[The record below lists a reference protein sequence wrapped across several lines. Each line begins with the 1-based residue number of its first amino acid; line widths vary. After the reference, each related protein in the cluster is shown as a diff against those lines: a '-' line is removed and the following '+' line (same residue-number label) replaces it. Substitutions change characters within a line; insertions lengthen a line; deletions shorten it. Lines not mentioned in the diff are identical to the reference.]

1 MTYPP
6 IHCLTVDGLA
16 VSHTEQVRS
25 LCAAG
30 ARMIQVRMKQAEHD
44 AVVRV
49 VRGCRPICRNVGSL
63 LIVNDHLEA
72 ALEAGADGVHL
83 GKNDRPWEAA
93 RALAGP
99 DFLIGGTVNSLADAE
114 RAASCGVLDYAGV
127 GPYRFTRTKE
137 RLAEVLSE
145 ADWAAIL
152 ERLGDLPSYAIG
164 GIGLDDLRAVRALGL
179 HGVAVCSSVL
189 AEDPEVIQTNYKS
202 LAAAWEG
209 TESERISQS

>member
-1 MTYPP
+1 MRLPS
-6 IHCLTVDGLA
+6 IQCLTTDGLA
-16 VSHTEQVRS
+16 RSHVEQARA
-25 LCAAG
+25 LCEAG
-30 ARMIQVRMKQAEHD
+30 AKMIQLRMKQAHTPEIVN
-44 AVVRV
+44 VVRDCLPV
-49 VRGCRPICRNVGSL
+49 CREADCL
-63 LIVNDHLEA
+63 LIVNDDIEA

-83 GKNDRPWEAA
+83 GKKDLPWVSA
-93 RALAGP
+93 RKLAGSG
-99 DFLIGGTVNSLADAE
+99 FLIGGTVNSLADAE

-152 ERLGDLPSYAIG
+152 GCLGDLPSYAIG

-189 AEDPEVIQTNYKS
+189 AEDAEVIQTNYKS